1 MDGSIVGDIWHQ
13 GVGQEEARYEPRDMG
28 VVVHPRHEAKENEN
42 EEGKE
47 EGEEAKQDGDG
58 MQLVAGV
65 KTKKKKPKLIKM

>member
-42 EEGKE
+42 CQDCQQFREGFFGFQK
-47 EGEEAKQDGDG
+47 DGPNVND
-58 MQLVAGV
+58 LYY
-65 KTKKKKPKLIKM
+65 